1 VGLFDLRPKSRRE
14 DLFDRE
20 RELSELY
27 RGVERGYPVVVVLG
41 VRRVGK
47 TSILRVFLNEVDG
60 VYIDMRGVVRRSDLE
75 VRLTDS
81 LTSSLGRLR
90 RFLEGIRGVEI
101 SGLSLE
107 IRWRGRDSVSL
118 AGLLTEVNRK
128 GGRFVVVLDG
138 VQSVRPRFPANG
150 T

>member
-1 VGLFDLRPKSRRE
+1 
-14 DLFDRE
+14 
-20 RELSELY
+20 
-27 RGVERGYPVVVVLG
+27 
-41 VRRVGK
+41 
-47 TSILRVFLNEVDG
+47 LNEVDG

-81 LTSSLGRLR
+81 LSSSLGRLR
-90 RFLEGIRGVEI
+90 RFLEGIRGVEV

-128 GGRFVVVLDG
+128 GGRFVVVLDE